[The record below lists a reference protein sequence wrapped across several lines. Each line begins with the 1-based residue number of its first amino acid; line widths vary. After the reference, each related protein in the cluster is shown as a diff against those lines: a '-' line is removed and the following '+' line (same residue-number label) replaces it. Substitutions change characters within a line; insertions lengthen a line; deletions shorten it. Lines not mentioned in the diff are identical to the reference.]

1 MEDQIREILSQLGE
15 NPDREG
21 LRRTPLR
28 VAESYRF
35 LTSGYDEDL
44 RAIVNGALYDDPA
57 DEMVAVCNVE
67 MYSLCEHHMLPFVG
81 KAHVAYLPDGKIIG
95 LSKIPRIIDMFARR
109 LQVQERL
116 TTQIAEAVMEVLEPR
131 GVGVLIEADHF
142 CMRMRGVEKQSSYAI
157 TSCMLGGFRS
167 DARTRSEFLTLV
179 RQGTR

>member
-1 MEDQIREILSQLGE
+1 MEDQIRAILTAIGE
-15 NPDREG
+15 DPTRKG
-21 LRRTPLR
+21 LVRTPQR
-28 VAESYRF
+28 VADSYRF
-35 LTSGYDEDL
+35 LTSGYDTDL
-44 RAIVNGALYDDPA
+44 KAIVNGAIYEDPA
-57 DEMVAVCNVE
+57 DEMVAVCNIE

-81 KAHVAYLPDGKIIG
+81 KAHVAYLPQGKIIG
-95 LSKIPRIIDMFARR
+95 LSKIPRIVDMFARR

-116 TTQIAEAVMEVLEPR
+116 TTQIAEAVMEALEPR